1 VRQIGQALGSEAV
14 ARGVKAIVIG
24 RDGRLSGPELARAL
38 AKGITQTGIDV
49 IDIGRVPTPMTY
61 FAAHELGTDSCVSV
75 TGSHNPP
82 EYNGLKMVLGGQT
95 LHGEMIQD
103 LRRRITSADFARAA
117 AWYATPAC
125 ARPTS
130 TASSA
135 TSSCRGR

>member
-1 VRQIGQALGSEAV
+1 MALGSEAV
-14 ARGVKAIVIG
+14 ARGVGHRHRPRRPPLRPGAG
-24 RDGRLSGPELARAL
+24 RRPGRRHHA
-38 AKGITQTGIDV
+38 TGIDV

-95 LHGEMIQD
+95 LYGEMIQD
-103 LRRRITSADFARAA
+103 LRRRIASADFCEGA
-117 AWYATPAC
+117 AWCATPAC

-135 TSSCRGR
+135 TSSWRGR